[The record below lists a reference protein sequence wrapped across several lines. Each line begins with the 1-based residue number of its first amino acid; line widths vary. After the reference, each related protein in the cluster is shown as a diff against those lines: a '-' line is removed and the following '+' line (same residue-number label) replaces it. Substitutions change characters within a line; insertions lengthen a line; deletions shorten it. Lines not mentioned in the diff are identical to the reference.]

1 MEQIAIERPRVV
13 LMCEQ
18 YLPVAAQ
25 ETLCIV
31 AGSYLVFGDPASGRL
46 AAQEQRFT
54 FVWKRDENDDS
65 LKICYCHVSHPL
77 PPAPDSEPL
86 SVSVSKQAY
95 LYLKAVLMR
104 QRQDEAVTVR
114 DVDGTSW
121 RIKPD
126 EIVCVEARKQRTVLH
141 CEKTDVTVHGCMGN
155 VLEQLGLDMMYV
167 HRSFAI
173 SPRHVASLEKR
184 DLVMDN
190 GLVIEIPTKRLSQV
204 KKELFG

>member
-1 MEQIAIERPRVV
+1 M
-13 LMCEQ
+13 
-18 YLPVAAQ
+18 
-25 ETLCIV
+25 
-31 AGSYLVFGDPASGRL
+31 
-46 AAQEQRFT
+46 
-54 FVWKRDENDDS
+54 
-65 LKICYCHVSHPL
+65 
-77 PPAPDSEPL
+77 
-86 SVSVSKQAY
+86 
-95 LYLKAVLMR
+95 
-104 QRQDEAVTVR
+104 R

-121 RIKPD
+121 RINPD